1 MSVRDQ
7 RVGTGHSDK
16 VEEVQYFTS
25 GGSRVPH
32 VVATNSYTFRY
43 ERSDE
48 LGGMAVIE
56 LCRG

>member
-7 RVGTGHSDK
+7 REGTSLSDK

-32 VVATNSYTFRY
+32 VVAPNVVAC
-43 ERSDE
+43 
-48 LGGMAVIE
+48 M
-56 LCRG
+56 